1 MVNCFIASLQSH
13 LFCFL
18 NSKSFQGGESL
29 QNVKR
34 KKEREEGGKV
44 GGKKGKWEGR
54 RKREEK
60 EREKK

>member
-1 MVNCFIASLQSH
+1 MPLCRVICFA
-13 LFCFL
+13 FL
-18 NSKSFQGGESL
+18 IPNPFKGGKSL